1 MGIIATARAD
11 FASAFAAFKAT
22 TPTRAQ
28 RRRYVA
34 ALVTAGQEWLARFD
48 AQENAAAQDFAASKP
63 GQFSTFVDALP
74 EPALYAVDPL
84 ADAVA

>member
-1 MGIIATARAD
+1 MGIIATARND
-11 FASAFAAFKAT
+11 FTSAFAAFKLT
-22 TPTRAQ
+22 TPTRTQ

-48 AQENAAAQDFAASKP
+48 AQDNASAADFAASKAA
-63 GQFSTFVDALP
+63 QFNAFVDALP
-74 EPALYAVDPL
+74 EPALDAVDPL